1 MATGVVLL
9 RRVIKMTCIVSLTRY
24 PTKKS
29 LKEAVLKGESIM
41 IEDPSFINPRVFST
55 TEMAIGEV
63 VVVTNHP
70 KRSYFVE
77 LKKDV
82 DGKIKVK

>member
-1 MATGVVLL
+1 
-9 RRVIKMTCIVSLTRY
+9 MTCIVSLTRY

-29 LKEAVLKGESIM
+29 LKEAIQKGENVM
-41 IEDPSFINPRVFST
+41 IEDPSIFNPRVFST
-55 TEMAIGEV
+55 EEMERGEK

-77 LKKDV
+77 LFKDV

>member
-1 MATGVVLL
+1 
-9 RRVIKMTCIVSLTRY
+9 MTCIVSLTLY

-29 LKEAVLKGESIM
+29 LKEAIQKGESIM
-41 IEDPSFINPRVFST
+41 IEDPSIINPRVFT
-55 TEMAIGEV
+55 TQEMEVGER

-77 LKKDV
+77 IMKDV
-82 DGKIKVK
+82 DGTIKVK